1 MALEIARSVDELRCL
16 VESARRNGLTIGLV
30 PTMGALHEGHASL
43 IRAARGETGWVIVSI
58 FVNPTQFGPNEDY
71 QRYPRSWEQD
81 LAVCQANGADL
92 VFAPPVKEVFPP
104 GYSTFVEVT
113 KLQDPLCGGSR
124 PGHFR
129 GVATVVLKLFNMT
142 TPDRAY
148 FGQKDAQQAR
158 IIRQLVRDLN
168 LPATIRVC
176 PIAREPDGLALSS
189 RNRYLSPE
197 DRHSATVL
205 YRALETARRMIESG
219 ERNAACIRERML
231 AMIQSTPRAVAEYVD
246 IVDYETMQPVAN
258 LQSGILI
265 ALAVKF
271 GTTRL
276 IDNFLWHGEST
287 G

>member
-1 MALEIARSVDELRCL
+1 
-16 VESARRNGLTIGLV
+16 
-30 PTMGALHEGHASL
+30 
-43 IRAARGETGWVIVSI
+43 
-58 FVNPTQFGPNEDY
+58 
-71 QRYPRSWEQD
+71 
-81 LAVCQANGADL
+81 
-92 VFAPPVKEVFPP
+92 
-104 GYSTFVEVT
+104 
-113 KLQDPLCGGSR
+113 
-124 PGHFR
+124 
-129 GVATVVLKLFNMT
+129 MT

-246 IVDYETMQPVAN
+246 IVDYETLQPVAN
-258 LQSGILI
+258 VQSGILI

-271 GTTRL
+271 GATRL